1 MVKSLEEAKIKH
13 AIEKQG
19 SVFIVFR
26 KLKNKFGELSGDEEQ
41 IFKFKGLYHE
51 TNSYVKLS
59 KGDAATYR
67 TRKEPMILCVKQSVV
82 GLRLD
87 DKIIFEDDVNRKV
100 YFVSAITNVQELGI
114 IFDISLRE
122 QVRNIAEN

>member
-1 MVKSLEEAKIKH
+1 MVKNFEIAKIKH

-19 SVFIVFR
+19 STFIVFR

-41 IFKFKGLYHE
+41 ILKFKGLYHE

-67 TRKEPMILCVKQSVV
+67 TRKEPMILCLKQSVDC
-82 GLRLD
+82 LRLD

>member
-1 MVKSLEEAKIKH
+1 MVKNFEIAKIKH

-41 IFKFKGLYHE
+41 ILKFKGLYHE

-67 TRKEPMILCVKQSVV
+67 TRKEPMILCLKQSVV

-87 DKIIFEDDVNRKV
+87 DKIIFENDVNRKV